1 VAEAS
6 IRAETE
12 SSAPPV
18 SEPPT
23 IGTDGHGTTGQDS
36 IKKEPRDLWR
46 EAVEKLDEKQRT
58 TLGLLDMAE
67 SPPPSAVNAIE
78 DVVQK
83 TEKNLEAYN
92 TSGQMKRRDGKVL
105 INVRENAKK
114 ILRGT
119 LRVKDIIDAG
129 VKFDPSGYA
138 STAWGI
144 ISLGL
149 QLAQNDVQRI
159 DDVFSASAFLTHIL
173 ARYANIE
180 ANYRDETVRDV
191 EHLENHLV
199 AVYKAIL
206 EYSAKV
212 QENHT
217 LGLGCTFT
225 VFSIP

>member
-129 VKFDPSGYA
+129 VKFDPSGYGRL
-138 STAWGI
+138 S
-144 ISLGL
+144 SLEGPTPPPSL
-149 QLAQNDVQRI
+149 LDCLMVP
-159 DDVFSASAFLTHIL
+159 
-173 ARYANIE
+173 
-180 ANYRDETVRDV
+180 
-191 EHLENHLV
+191 
-199 AVYKAIL
+199 
-206 EYSAKV
+206 
-212 QENHT
+212 
-217 LGLGCTFT
+217 C
-225 VFSIP
+225 